1 MVSFLQTIE
10 IFCNVCIS
18 LMTKKKRFCKIYLAG
33 NEKLP
38 NFGNDNE
45 PIMKYVTIKDIAREL
60 LVSVSTVSRAL
71 NDDPSIRKE
80 TREKIQAAA
89 KRMGYVPN
97 PVATN
102 LKFGRTKTI
111 GVIVPEMSTP
121 YAALVIDGIQDICYH
136 NNYKVIIASS
146 SEDADKERESLDI
159 MMQFMIDGI
168 IACRCDYNK
177 NTELYQK
184 IQEQHIPLVFYDRIP
199 YNIEAPQVIVDDE
212 TKAFF
217 LVEHLIRAGRKHIA
231 YIGANFDTVYNSVLR
246 YKGYRE
252 ALQRYGLEYNPNI
265 IVQTEGLNYSDGAA
279 AVDKLRHEKTD
290 AVFAFTDTL
299 AIGAMNRLKSI
310 GRSIPKDVAV
320 AGFSGTN
327 LATIVSPQLTT
338 VEPRQFEMGQRAA
351 ELIIKL
357 INNPSSN
364 SNEKFIIDADIIY
377 RESTEGI

>member
-1 MVSFLQTIE
+1 MFLQTLQKNSI
-10 IFCNVCIS
+10 VCIS
-18 LMTKKKRFCKIYLAG
+18 LMTKRKRFCKIYLVE
-33 NEKLP
+33 NEIIT
-38 NFGNDNE
+38 NFGNENK
-45 PIMKYVTIKDIAREL
+45 PTMKYVTIKDIAREL
-60 LVSVSTVSRAL
+60 VVSVSTVSRAL
-71 NDDPSIRKE
+71 NNDTSIRKE

-177 NTELYQK
+177 NIELYQK

-199 YNIEAPQVIVDDE
+199 HNIEAPQVIVDDE

-217 LVEHLIRAGRKHIA
+217 LVEHLIRAGRKNIA
-231 YIGANFDTVYNSVLR
+231 FIGANFDTVYNAVLR
-246 YKGYRE
+246 HKGYRA
-252 ALQRYGLEYNPNI
+252 ALERYGIEYNPNI
-265 IVQTEGLNYSDGAA
+265 VIQTEGLNYSDGAA

-290 AVFAFTDTL
+290 AIFAFTDTL

-327 LATIVSPQLTT
+327 LCTIVSPQLTT
-338 VEPRQFEMGQRAA
+338 VEPRKFEMGQKAA

-357 INNPSSN
+357 ISNPSSN
-364 SNEKFIIDADIIY
+364 KSEQVVIDADIIY
-377 RESTEGI
+377 RESTEG

>member
-1 MVSFLQTIE
+1 
-10 IFCNVCIS
+10 
-18 LMTKKKRFCKIYLAG
+18 MTKKKRFCKIYLAG

-199 YNIEAPQVIVDDE
+199 HNIEAPQVIVDDE
-212 TKAFF
+212 TKAYF
-217 LVEHLIRAGRKHIA
+217 LIEHLIRAGRKNIA

-246 YKGYRE
+246 HKGYRE

-265 IVQTEGLNYSDGAA
+265 VIQTVGLHYSDGAA
-279 AVDKLRHEKTD
+279 AVDKLRHESTD
-290 AVFAFTDTL
+290 AIFAFTDTL
-299 AIGAMNRLKSI
+299 AIGAMNRLKSM
-310 GRSIPKDVAV
+310 GRNVPIDVAV

>member
-1 MVSFLQTIE
+1 MIYILVG
-10 IFCNVCIS
+10 NVK
-18 LMTKKKRFCKIYLAG
+18 TT
-33 NEKLP
+33 
-38 NFGNDNE
+38 NFEPRTTYE
-45 PIMKYVTIKDIAREL
+45 PIMKHVTIKDIAREL
-60 LVSVSTVSRAL
+60 IVSVSTVSRAL
-71 NDDPSIRKE
+71 RGDASIRKE

-121 YAALVIDGIQDICYH
+121 YAAMVIDGIQDICYH

-146 SEDADKERESLDI
+146 SEDAEKERESLDI

-184 IQEQHIPLVFYDRIP
+184 IKEQHIPLVFYDRIP

-217 LVEHLIRAGRKHIA
+217 LVEHMIRTGRKNIA

-265 IVQTEGLNYSDGAA
+265 VIQTEGLHYSDGAS

-290 AVFAFTDTL
+290 AIFAFTDTL

-327 LATIVSPQLTT
+327 LCTIVSPQLTT
-338 VEPRQFEMGQRAA
+338 VEPRQFEMGQKAA
-351 ELIIKL
+351 KLIIKY
-357 INNPSSN
+357 ISRPSLN
-364 SNEKFIIDADIIY
+364 SNERVIVDADIIY
-377 RESTEGI
+377 RDSTEG

>member
-1 MVSFLQTIE
+1 M
-10 IFCNVCIS
+10 FCE
-18 LMTKKKRFCKIYLAG
+18 IYLVG

-38 NFGNDNE
+38 NFEGENFDSV
-45 PIMKYVTIKDIAREL
+45 MKYVTIKDIAREL
-60 LVSVSTVSRAL
+60 VVSVSTVSRAL
-71 NDDPSIRKE
+71 RGDPSIRKE

-121 YAALVIDGIQDICYH
+121 YAAKVIDGIQDICYH

-146 SEDADKERESLDI
+146 SEDADKEKENLDI

-177 NTELYQK
+177 NTELYKK

-199 YNIEAPQVIVDDE
+199 HNIEAPQVIVDDE

-217 LVEHLIRAGRKHIA
+217 LVEHLIRSGRKNIA

-246 YKGYRE
+246 HKGYRE
-252 ALQRYGLEYNPNI
+252 ALQRYGIEYNPNI
-265 IVQTEGLNYSDGAA
+265 VVQTEGLNYSDGAT

-290 AVFAFTDTL
+290 AIFAFTDTL

-310 GRSIPKDVAV
+310 GRNVPRDVAV

-327 LATIVSPQLTT
+327 LCTIVSPQLTT
-338 VEPRQFEMGQRAA
+338 VEPRQFEMGQKAA
-351 ELIIKL
+351 ELIIKH
-357 INNPSSN
+357 IANPSS
-364 SNEKFIIDADIIY
+364 SKSEQVIIDADIIY
-377 RESTEGI
+377 RESTEG

>member
-1 MVSFLQTIE
+1 M
-10 IFCNVCIS
+10 
-18 LMTKKKRFCKIYLAG
+18 KKCLILRAKTY
-33 NEKLP
+33 
-38 NFGNDNE
+38 DSV
-45 PIMKYVTIKDIAREL
+45 MKYVTIKDIAREL
-60 LVSVSTVSRAL
+60 VVSVSTVSRAL
-71 NDDPSIRKE
+71 NNDASIRKE
-80 TREKIQAAA
+80 TREKIQATA

-121 YAALVIDGIQDICYH
+121 YAAKVIDGIQDICYH

-146 SEDADKERESLDI
+146 SEDAEKERESLDI

-199 YNIEAPQVIVDDE
+199 RNIEAPQVIVDDE

-217 LVEHLIRAGRKHIA
+217 LVEHLIRAGRKNIA
-231 YIGANFDTVYNSVLR
+231 YIGSNFETVYNSVLR

-265 IVQTEGLNYSDGAA
+265 VIQTEGLHYSDGAA

-290 AVFAFTDTL
+290 AIFAFTDTL

-327 LATIVSPQLTT
+327 LCTIVSPQLTT
-338 VEPRQFEMGQRAA
+338 VEPRQFEMGQKAA

-357 INNPSSN
+357 ISNPGSDN
-364 SNEKFIIDADIIY
+364 NEKVIIDADIIY
-377 RESTEGI
+377 RESTEG

>member
-1 MVSFLQTIE
+1 
-10 IFCNVCIS
+10 
-18 LMTKKKRFCKIYLAG
+18 
-33 NEKLP
+33 
-38 NFGNDNE
+38 
-45 PIMKYVTIKDIAREL
+45 MKYVTIKDIAREL
-60 LVSVSTVSRAL
+60 VVSVSTVSRAL
-71 NDDPSIRKE
+71 RGDTSIRKE

-146 SEDADKERESLDI
+146 SEDAEKERESLDI

-168 IACRCDYNK
+168 IACRCNYNE

-184 IQEQHIPLVFYDRIP
+184 IKEQHIPLVFYDRIP
-199 YNIEAPQVIVDDE
+199 HNIEAPQVIVDDE

-217 LVEHLIRAGRKHIA
+217 LVEHLIRSGRKNIA
-231 YIGANFDTVYNSVLR
+231 YIGSNFETVYNSVLR

-252 ALQRYGLEYNPNI
+252 ALQRYGIAYNPNI
-265 IVQTEGLNYSDGAA
+265 VVQTEGLNYSDGAA

-290 AVFAFTDTL
+290 AIFAFTDTL

-327 LATIVSPQLTT
+327 LCTIVSPQLTT
-338 VEPRQFEMGQRAA
+338 VEPRQFEMGQKAA

-357 INNPSSN
+357 ISNPGSSN
-364 SNEKFIIDADIIY
+364 NERIIVDADIIY
-377 RESTEGI
+377 RESTES

>member
-1 MVSFLQTIE
+1 MFLQTLQKNSI
-10 IFCNVCIS
+10 VCIS
-18 LMTKKKRFCKIYLAG
+18 LMTKRKRFCKIYLVE
-33 NEKLP
+33 NEIIT
-38 NFGNDNE
+38 NFGNENK
-45 PIMKYVTIKDIAREL
+45 PTMKYVTIKDIAREL
-60 LVSVSTVSRAL
+60 VVSVSTVSRAL
-71 NDDPSIRKE
+71 NNDTSIRKE

-177 NTELYQK
+177 NIELYQK

-199 YNIEAPQVIVDDE
+199 HNIEAPQVIVDDE

-217 LVEHLIRAGRKHIA
+217 LVEHLIRAGRKNIA
-231 YIGANFDTVYNSVLR
+231 FIGANFDTVYNAVLR
-246 YKGYRE
+246 HKGYRA
-252 ALQRYGLEYNPNI
+252 ALERYGIEYNPNI
-265 IVQTEGLNYSDGAA
+265 VIQTEGLNYSDGAA

-290 AVFAFTDTL
+290 AIFAFTDTL
-299 AIGAMNRLKSI
+299 AIGAMNRLKSM
-310 GRSIPKDVAV
+310 GRNVPRDVAV

-327 LATIVSPQLTT
+327 LCTIVSPQLTT

-357 INNPSSN
+357 INNPSLQ
-364 SNEKFIIDADIIY
+364 SNEKVIIDADIIY
-377 RESTEGI
+377 RDSTEEI

>member
-1 MVSFLQTIE
+1 
-10 IFCNVCIS
+10 
-18 LMTKKKRFCKIYLAG
+18 
-33 NEKLP
+33 
-38 NFGNDNE
+38 
-45 PIMKYVTIKDIAREL
+45 MKYVTIKDIAREL
-60 LVSVSTVSRAL
+60 VVSVSTVSRAL
-71 NDDPSIRKE
+71 RGDTSIRKE

-146 SEDADKERESLDI
+146 SEDADKEKESLDI

-212 TKAFF
+212 MKAFF
-217 LVEHLIRAGRKHIA
+217 LVEHLIRSGRKNIA

-265 IVQTEGLNYSDGAA
+265 VVQTEGLNYSDGAA
-279 AVDKLRHEKTD
+279 AVDKFRHEKTD

-338 VEPRQFEMGQRAA
+338 VEPRQFEMGQKAA

-357 INNPSSN
+357 ITNPSSN
-364 SNEKFIIDADIIY
+364 KSNQVIIDADIIY
-377 RESTEGI
+377 RNSTEGI

>member
-1 MVSFLQTIE
+1 
-10 IFCNVCIS
+10 
-18 LMTKKKRFCKIYLAG
+18 
-33 NEKLP
+33 
-38 NFGNDNE
+38 
-45 PIMKYVTIKDIAREL
+45 MKYVTIKDIAREL
-60 LVSVSTVSRAL
+60 VVSVSTVSRAL
-71 NDDPSIRKE
+71 NNDPSIRKE
-80 TREKIQAAA
+80 TREKIQATA

-146 SEDADKERESLDI
+146 SEDAEKEGESLDI

-168 IACRCDYNK
+168 IACRCNYNE

-184 IQEQHIPLVFYDRIP
+184 IKEQHIPLVFYDRIP
-199 YNIEAPQVIVDDE
+199 HNIEAPQVIVDDE

-217 LVEHLIRAGRKHIA
+217 LVEHLIRSGRKNIA
-231 YIGANFDTVYNSVLR
+231 YIGSNFETVYNSVLR

-265 IVQTEGLNYSDGAA
+265 VIQTEGLNYSDGAA

-290 AVFAFTDTL
+290 AIFAFTDTL

-327 LATIVSPQLTT
+327 LCTIVSPQLTT
-338 VEPRQFEMGQRAA
+338 VEPRQFEMGQKAA

-357 INNPSSN
+357 ISNPGSSN
-364 SNEKFIIDADIIY
+364 NERIIVDADIIY
-377 RESTEGI
+377 RESTES

>member
-1 MVSFLQTIE
+1 METQT
-10 IFCNVCIS
+10 
-18 LMTKKKRFCKIYLAG
+18 TY
-33 NEKLP
+33 
-38 NFGNDNE
+38 D
-45 PIMKYVTIKDIAREL
+45 PIMRYVTIKDIAREL

-71 NDDPSIRKE
+71 NNDASIRKE

-102 LKFGRTKTI
+102 LKYGRTKTI

-146 SEDADKERESLDI
+146 GEDAEKERENLDI

-177 NTELYQK
+177 NTELYKK
-184 IQEQHIPLVFYDRIP
+184 IQEQRIPLVFYDRIP
-199 YNIEAPQVIVDDE
+199 YNIEAPQVVVDDE

-217 LVEHLIRAGRKHIA
+217 LVEHMIRSDRKNIA

-246 YKGYRE
+246 HKGYRE

-265 IVQTEGLNYSDGAA
+265 VIQTEGLHYSDGAA

-290 AVFAFTDTL
+290 AIFAFTDTL
-299 AIGAMNRLKSI
+299 AIGAMNRLKSM
-310 GRSIPKDVAV
+310 GRNIPRDVAV

-327 LATIVSPQLTT
+327 LCTIVSPQLTT
-338 VEPRQFEMGQRAA
+338 VEPRQFEMGQKAA

-357 INNPSSN
+357 INNSSSN
-364 SNEKFIIDADIIY
+364 KSEQVIIDADIIY
-377 RESTEGI
+377 RESTEETG

>member
-1 MVSFLQTIE
+1 MRHI
-10 IFCNVCIS
+10 
-18 LMTKKKRFCKIYLAG
+18 
-33 NEKLP
+33 
-38 NFGNDNE
+38 
-45 PIMKYVTIKDIAREL
+45 TIKDIAHEL
-60 LVSVSTVSRAL
+60 FVSVSTVSRAL
-71 NDDPSIRKE
+71 NNDPSIRKE
-80 TREKIQAAA
+80 TREKIQATA
-89 KRMGYVPN
+89 KSMGYVPN

-146 SEDADKERESLDI
+146 SEDADKERESLEI

-212 TKAFF
+212 MKAFF
-217 LVEHLIRAGRKHIA
+217 LVEHLIRSGRKNIA

-265 IVQTEGLNYSDGAA
+265 VVQTEGLNYSDGAA
-279 AVDKLRHEKTD
+279 AVDKFRHEKTD

-338 VEPRQFEMGQRAA
+338 VEPRQFEMGQKAA

-357 INNPSSN
+357 ITNPSSN
-364 SNEKFIIDADIIY
+364 KSNQVIIDADIIY
-377 RESTEGI
+377 RNSTEGI

>member
-1 MVSFLQTIE
+1 MRAKTYDSV
-10 IFCNVCIS
+10 
-18 LMTKKKRFCKIYLAG
+18 
-33 NEKLP
+33 
-38 NFGNDNE
+38 
-45 PIMKYVTIKDIAREL
+45 MKYVTIKDIAREL
-60 LVSVSTVSRAL
+60 VVSVSTVSRAL
-71 NDDPSIRKE
+71 NNDPSIRKE
-80 TREKIQAAA
+80 TREKIQATA

-121 YAALVIDGIQDICYH
+121 YAAKVIDGIQDICYH

-177 NTELYQK
+177 NTALYEK
-184 IQEQHIPLVFYDRIP
+184 IKSQHIPLVFYDRIP
-199 YNIEAPQVIVDDE
+199 HNIEAPQVIVDDE

-217 LVEHLIRAGRKHIA
+217 LVEHLIRSGRKNIA

-246 YKGYRE
+246 HKGYRE

-265 IVQTEGLNYSDGAA
+265 VIQTEGLHYSDGAA

-290 AVFAFTDTL
+290 AIFAFTDTL

-310 GRSIPKDVAV
+310 GRNIPKDVAV

-327 LATIVSPQLTT
+327 LCTIVSPQLTT
-338 VEPRQFEMGQRAA
+338 VEPRQFEMGQKAA

-357 INNPSSN
+357 ISNPGSDN
-364 SNEKFIIDADIIY
+364 NEKVIIDADIIY
-377 RESTEGI
+377 RESTEG

>member
-1 MVSFLQTIE
+1 M
-10 IFCNVCIS
+10 
-18 LMTKKKRFCKIYLAG
+18 R
-33 NEKLP
+33 
-38 NFGNDNE
+38 
-45 PIMKYVTIKDIAREL
+45 YVTIKDIAREL
-60 LVSVSTVSRAL
+60 VVSVSTVSRAL
-71 NDDPSIRKE
+71 NNDASIRKE

-146 SEDADKERESLDI
+146 SEDADKERESLEI

-212 TKAFF
+212 MKAFF
-217 LVEHLIRAGRKHIA
+217 LVEHLIRSGRKNIA

-265 IVQTEGLNYSDGAA
+265 VVQTEGLNYSDGAA
-279 AVDKLRHEKTD
+279 AVDKFRHEKTD

-338 VEPRQFEMGQRAA
+338 VEPRQFEMGQKAA

-357 INNPSSN
+357 ITNPSSN
-364 SNEKFIIDADIIY
+364 KSNQVIIDADIIY
-377 RESTEGI
+377 RNSTEGI

>member
-1 MVSFLQTIE
+1 
-10 IFCNVCIS
+10 
-18 LMTKKKRFCKIYLAG
+18 
-33 NEKLP
+33 
-38 NFGNDNE
+38 
-45 PIMKYVTIKDIAREL
+45 MKYVTIKDIAREL
-60 LVSVSTVSRAL
+60 VVSVSTVSRAL
-71 NDDPSIRKE
+71 RGDPSIRKE

-121 YAALVIDGIQDICYH
+121 YAAKVIDGIQDICYH

-146 SEDADKERESLDI
+146 SEDADKEKENLDI

-177 NTELYQK
+177 NTELYKK

-199 YNIEAPQVIVDDE
+199 HNIEAPQVIVDDE

-217 LVEHLIRAGRKHIA
+217 LVEHLIRSGRKNIA

-246 YKGYRE
+246 HKGYRE
-252 ALQRYGLEYNPNI
+252 ALQRYGIEYNPNI
-265 IVQTEGLNYSDGAA
+265 VVQTEGLNYSDGAT

-290 AVFAFTDTL
+290 AIFAFTDTL

-310 GRSIPKDVAV
+310 GRNVPRDVAV

-327 LATIVSPQLTT
+327 LCTIVSPQLTT
-338 VEPRQFEMGQRAA
+338 VEPRQFEMGQKAA
-351 ELIIKL
+351 ELIIKH
-357 INNPSSN
+357 IANPSS
-364 SNEKFIIDADIIY
+364 SKSEQVIIDADIIY
-377 RESTEGI
+377 RESTEG

>member
-1 MVSFLQTIE
+1 MFLQTLQKNSI
-10 IFCNVCIS
+10 VCIS
-18 LMTKKKRFCKIYLAG
+18 LMTKRKRFCKIYLVE
-33 NEKLP
+33 NEIIT
-38 NFGNDNE
+38 NFGNENK
-45 PIMKYVTIKDIAREL
+45 PTMKYVTIKDIAREL
-60 LVSVSTVSRAL
+60 VVSVSTVSRAL
-71 NDDPSIRKE
+71 NNDTSIRKE

-168 IACRCDYNK
+168 IACRCDYTK
-177 NTELYQK
+177 NIELYQK

-199 YNIEAPQVIVDDE
+199 HNIEAPQVIVDDE

-217 LVEHLIRAGRKHIA
+217 LVEHLIRAGRKNIA
-231 YIGANFDTVYNSVLR
+231 FIGANFDTVYNAVLR
-246 YKGYRE
+246 HKGYRA
-252 ALQRYGLEYNPNI
+252 ALERYGIEYNPNI
-265 IVQTEGLNYSDGAA
+265 VIQTEGLNYSDGAA

-290 AVFAFTDTL
+290 AIFAFTDTL
-299 AIGAMNRLKSI
+299 AIGAMNRLKSM
-310 GRSIPKDVAV
+310 GRNVPRDVAV

-327 LATIVSPQLTT
+327 LCTIVSPQLTT

-357 INNPSSN
+357 INNPSLQ
-364 SNEKFIIDADIIY
+364 SNEKVIIDADIIY
-377 RESTEGI
+377 RDSTEEI

>member
-1 MVSFLQTIE
+1 MRAKTYDSV
-10 IFCNVCIS
+10 
-18 LMTKKKRFCKIYLAG
+18 
-33 NEKLP
+33 
-38 NFGNDNE
+38 
-45 PIMKYVTIKDIAREL
+45 MKYVTIKDIAREL
-60 LVSVSTVSRAL
+60 VVSVSTVSRAL
-71 NDDPSIRKE
+71 RGDTSIRKE

-146 SEDADKERESLDI
+146 SEDAEKERESLDI

-168 IACRCDYNK
+168 IACRCNYNE

-184 IQEQHIPLVFYDRIP
+184 IKEQHIPLVFYDRIP
-199 YNIEAPQVIVDDE
+199 HNIEAPQVIVDDE

-217 LVEHLIRAGRKHIA
+217 LVEHLIRSGRKNIA
-231 YIGANFDTVYNSVLR
+231 YIGSNFETVYNSVLR

-265 IVQTEGLNYSDGAA
+265 VIQTEGLNYSDGAA

-290 AVFAFTDTL
+290 AIFAFTDTL

-327 LATIVSPQLTT
+327 LCTIVSPQLTT
-338 VEPRQFEMGQRAA
+338 VEPRQFEMGQKAA
-351 ELIIKL
+351 ELIIEL
-357 INNPSSN
+357 ISNPNISNN
-364 SNEKFIIDADIIY
+364 ERIIVDADIIY
-377 RESTEGI
+377 RESTEG

>member
-1 MVSFLQTIE
+1 MKTQT
-10 IFCNVCIS
+10 
-18 LMTKKKRFCKIYLAG
+18 THYL
-33 NEKLP
+33 
-38 NFGNDNE
+38 
-45 PIMKYVTIKDIAREL
+45 IMKYVTIKDIAREL
-60 LVSVSTVSRAL
+60 VVSVSTVSRAL
-71 NDDPSIRKE
+71 NNDASIRKE

-121 YAALVIDGIQDICYH
+121 YAAKVIDGIQDICYH

-146 SEDADKERESLDI
+146 GEDAEKERESLDI

-199 YNIEAPQVIVDDE
+199 YNIEAPQVVVDDE

-217 LVEHLIRAGRKHIA
+217 LVEHLIRAGRKNIA
-231 YIGANFDTVYNSVLR
+231 FIGANFQTVYNSVLR
-246 YKGYRE
+246 FNGYRG
-252 ALQRYGLEYNPNI
+252 ALERYGLEYNPNI
-265 IVQTEGLNYSDGAA
+265 VIHTEGLSYSDGAA

-290 AVFAFTDTL
+290 AIFAFTDTL
-299 AIGAMNRLKSI
+299 AIGAMNRLKSM
-310 GRSIPKDVAV
+310 GRIVPKDVAV

-327 LATIVSPQLTT
+327 LCTIVSPQLTT

-351 ELIIKL
+351 ELIISL
-357 INNPSSN
+357 ITNPDLN
-364 SNEKFIIDADIIY
+364 SNEKVIVDADIIY
-377 RESTEGI
+377 RDSTEDA

>member
-1 MVSFLQTIE
+1 MRAKTYDS
-10 IFCNVCIS
+10 
-18 LMTKKKRFCKIYLAG
+18 
-33 NEKLP
+33 
-38 NFGNDNE
+38 
-45 PIMKYVTIKDIAREL
+45 IMKYVTIKDIAREL
-60 LVSVSTVSRAL
+60 VVSVSTVSRAL
-71 NDDPSIRKE
+71 NNDTNIRKE

-121 YAALVIDGIQDICYH
+121 YAAKVIDGIQDICYH

-146 SEDADKERESLDI
+146 SEDADKEKESLDI

-168 IACRCDYNK
+168 IACRCNYNK
-177 NTELYQK
+177 NTELFQK
-184 IQEQHIPLVFYDRIP
+184 ITSQHIPLVFYDRIP

-217 LVEHLIRAGRKHIA
+217 LVEHLIRAGRKNIA
-231 YIGANFDTVYNSVLR
+231 YIGSNFDTVYNSVLR
-246 YKGYRE
+246 YNGYRE

-265 IVQTEGLNYSDGAA
+265 VIQTEGLNYSDGAA

-290 AVFAFTDTL
+290 AIFAFTDTL

-327 LATIVSPQLTT
+327 LCTIVSPQLTT
-338 VEPRQFEMGQRAA
+338 VEPQQFEMGQKAA
-351 ELIIKL
+351 ELIIKH
-357 INNPSSN
+357 ITNPSS
-364 SNEKFIIDADIIY
+364 SKSEKVIIDADIIY
-377 RESTEGI
+377 RESTEG

>member
-1 MVSFLQTIE
+1 MRH
-10 IFCNVCIS
+10 IS
-18 LMTKKKRFCKIYLAG
+18 
-33 NEKLP
+33 
-38 NFGNDNE
+38 
-45 PIMKYVTIKDIAREL
+45 IKDIAREL

-71 NDDPSIRKE
+71 NNDPSIRKE
-80 TREKIQAAA
+80 TREKIQVAA

-102 LKFGRTKTI
+102 LKYGRTKTI

-146 SEDADKERESLDI
+146 GEDADKERESLDI

-217 LVEHLIRAGRKHIA
+217 LVEHLIRSGKTNIA
-231 YIGANFDTVYNSVLR
+231 FIGANFETVYNSVLR
-246 YKGYRE
+246 HKGYRA
-252 ALQRYGLEYNPNI
+252 ALQRYGLGYNPNI
-265 IVQTEGLNYSDGAA
+265 VIQTKGLHYSDGAT

-290 AVFAFTDTL
+290 AIFAFTDTL
-299 AIGAMNRLKSI
+299 AIGAMNRLKSM
-310 GRSIPKDVAV
+310 GRNIPKDVAV
-320 AGFSGTN
+320 AGFSGTS

-357 INNPSSN
+357 INNPSTN
-364 SNEKFIIDADIIY
+364 SNEQVIIDADIIY
-377 RESTEGI
+377 RESTEEI

>member
-1 MVSFLQTIE
+1 MCLQTLQKNSI
-10 IFCNVCIS
+10 VCIS
-18 LMTKKKRFCKIYLAG
+18 LMTKRKRFCKIYLAE
-33 NEKLP
+33 NEIIT
-38 NFGNDNE
+38 NFGNENK
-45 PIMKYVTIKDIAREL
+45 PTMKYVTIKDIAREL
-60 LVSVSTVSRAL
+60 VVSVSTVSRAL
-71 NDDPSIRKE
+71 NNDTSIRKE

-199 YNIEAPQVIVDDE
+199 HNIEAPQVIVDDE

-217 LVEHLIRAGRKHIA
+217 LVEHLIRAGRKNIA
-231 YIGANFDTVYNSVLR
+231 FIGANFDTVYNAVLR
-246 YKGYRE
+246 HKGYRA
-252 ALQRYGLEYNPNI
+252 ALERYGLEYNPS
-265 IVQTEGLNYSDGAA
+265 IVIQTEGLNYSDGAA

-290 AVFAFTDTL
+290 AIFAFTDTL
-299 AIGAMNRLKSI
+299 AIGAMNRLKSM
-310 GRSIPKDVAV
+310 GRNVPRDVAV

-327 LATIVSPQLTT
+327 LCTIVSPQLTT

-357 INNPSSN
+357 INNPSLQ
-364 SNEKFIIDADIIY
+364 SNEKIIIDADIIY
-377 RESTEGI
+377 RDSTEEI